1 MPLTPINPK
10 LQTHDFDTL
19 ANGMA
24 HAIRNP
30 LSCILTASTLVSEDP
45 NVSEETQMLL
55 GVIVKESKHLNQIFS
70 DFLSYLRPSKA
81 APEAFNIDETARR
94 IAETMQ
100 RDGAFSGLDWQVRA
114 PLTIWGIEEQ
124 MDLALRQVF
133 SNSAQSRGEN
143 QAGVLRIAGEKQGG
157 VIHLII
163 EDDGP
168 GFSARQ
174 MERAFDPFFSDTPD
188 GTGLGLTIARAAV
201 EAAQGTIKLENLGS
215 ENDVKWGGARVVL
228 SFPEFVPVESDPSQH
243 GSHSPR

>member
-30 LSCILTASTLVSEDP
+30 LSCILTASTLVAEDP

-55 GVIVKESKHLNQIFS
+55 EVIVKESKHLNQIFS
-70 DFLSYLRPSKA
+70 DFLAYLRPSKSS
-81 APEAFNIDETARR
+81 PEAFNIDETARR

-100 RDGAFSGLDWQVRA
+100 RDGAFQTLDWQV
-114 PLTIWGIEEQ
+114 PSSLPIWAIEEQ
-124 MDLALRQVF
+124 IDLALRQVF
-133 SNSAQSRGEN
+133 CNSAQSGGEN
-143 QAGVLRIAGEKQGG
+143 DASILRVSGEKVDGN
-157 VIHLII
+157 VRLII
-163 EDDGP
+163 DDDGP
-168 GFSARQ
+168 GFSSRQ

-201 EAAQGTIKLENLGS
+201 EAAGGTIKLENRDA
-215 ENDVKWGGARVVL
+215 ENDVKSGGARVL
-228 SFPEFVPVESDPSQH
+228 FEFPEFVGEVELDP
-243 GSHSPR
+243 